1 MILSMNK
8 CNSDCKNYDQYKRL
22 GVWCKKTGLGIR
34 PADVDKACT
43 RHISEAREKELKKIQ
58 AERRLKREE
67 ERKEAERIIS
77 RAW

>member
-1 MILSMNK
+1 MNK
-8 CNSDCKNYDQYKRL
+8 CNSDCKNYDDRRKHL

-34 PADVDKACT
+34 PTDKGKACT
-43 RHISEAREKELKKIQ
+43 WHISEAREKELKRIQ
-58 AERRLKREE
+58 AERRMKREE